1 IGIESA
7 PLDALGAELLT
18 VTIPPGSQLH
28 GVEVGELRLPA
39 PSAIGLIVR
48 DRRSGFVPSPDTRLR
63 EGDELLIV
71 TTMAAREATE
81 RRLRAV
87 SRGGRLA
94 RWFGDDGGP
103 EPPKRTAAPLPATGR
118 RGTVPGDGH
127 GDQGRSRRGAT
138 PRPAAPVTPGREWS
152 PASRVRPDGAHA
164 PRPPAAVPHLQ
175 QP

>member
-1 IGIESA
+1 
-7 PLDALGAELLT
+7 
-18 VTIPPGSQLH
+18 GSRLH

-94 RWFGDDGGP
+94 RRLRDDGGP
-103 EPPKRTAAPLPATGR
+103 DPPL
-118 RGTVPGDGH
+118 
-127 GDQGRSRRGAT
+127 RSRRVVSGHPPRASGPTAPT
-138 PRPAAPVTPGREWS
+138 PRV
-152 PASRVRPDGAHA
+152 
-164 PRPPAAVPHLQ
+164 PRPPCPTCSSPTAPARPPPRRARPGRRTSPRPGPPGIAPADHGPIGPPRPGRNMLK
-175 QP
+175 